1 MPLVSI
7 DRLSV
12 RFGTVTALEGI
23 TASIAA
29 GSVTAI
35 IGPNGSG
42 KSTLLKAMLGLVPS
56 TGTVAFGCRR
66 SEVGYVPQ
74 RVDVDRN
81 IPATVGGFVAALLR
95 RRPLVFGIGRRG
107 RAEIGRV
114 LESTGAAPLADRPL
128 GSLSGG
134 EMQRVLLALALA
146 PTPRL
151 LLLDEAASGMDVGA
165 ESRLH
170 DTIRDLARNHGVG
183 VVMVS
188 HDLSVVSDLTDHV
201 LCVNQRLICEG
212 SAADVLTDHRIAEV
226 FGHHHGVYVHHHD
239 GQGQAAAHGHH
250 AHGHGD
256 CGHGHDSQGGHP

>member
-7 DRLSV
+7 QHLTV
-12 RFGTVTALEGI
+12 TFGGTTALEDV

-56 TGTVAFGCRR
+56 TGTVTFDCHRR
-66 SEVGYVPQ
+66 QVGYVPQ
-74 RVDVDRN
+74 RIDVDRAL
-81 IPATVGGFVAALLR
+81 PATVGGFVAALLR
-95 RRPLVFGIGRRG
+95 RRPLVFGVGKRG
-107 RAEIGRV
+107 REVVTRV
-114 LESTGAAPLADRPL
+114 LSTTGASHLVESPL

-134 EMQRVLLALALA
+134 EMQRVLLALALE

-151 LLLDEAASGMDVGA
+151 LLLDEAASGMDMGA

-170 DTIRDLARNHGVG
+170 DIIRDLTKNHGTG

-201 LCVNQRLICEG
+201 LCINRRLVCEG
-212 SAADVLTDHRIAEV
+212 SAQDVLTDRRIAEV
-226 FGHHHGVYVHHHD
+226 FGHHHGVYVHNHD
-239 GQGQAAAHGHH
+239 GAHEIASKHDHSHDHH
-250 AHGHGD
+250 HSHGGT
-256 CGHGHDSQGGHP
+256 P